1 MSFLA
6 PLFLAGAAAVALP
19 FIFHLIRRSSR
30 EKVVFSSLM
39 FLDASPPRITKRS
52 RLEHLLLLL
61 LRCAVICLLAFAF
74 ARPFLQKPMAAAAV
88 TDQSARV
95 AIIVDSSASMRRED
109 LWPAAKERALAAVRA
124 LKHSDA
130 FAVYTFDQQLRS
142 VLSFADS
149 AQLPPGDRAAAV
161 QNRLGG
167 INPSWSGTHLG
178 NAMIQST
185 EHLLEQLNRDS
196 EEQGNTSLRLIVI
209 SDLQSGAKLDGLQ
222 GFEWPNKLQVDLQ
235 PVAAKQLSNAGLQ
248 ILEEAQNAFAA
259 STNSAIRV
267 RVQNSAGSKVEQF
280 ELQWRR
286 GSVEPVGDKVSI
298 YVPAGQSR
306 IIAAPAKPDAAQ
318 SLALMGDSVNFDN
331 AAYSAQP
338 KRNEILIGYFGP
350 EHPNDPQQMRYYL
363 HRAFDQTNLSTR
375 VVAFTNSIPTNAQNV
390 GLLVIGSAPT
400 PEVTALAKSLLRA
413 GRTVLL
419 PMRDP
424 ASANAISALT
434 GGLLSGAPEAQVNN
448 FGMFGRISFQH
459 PLFAPFS
466 DARFSDFT
474 KIHFWKYR
482 ALDLSNITNATVIAA
497 FDSGQPLL
505 AEIPI
510 EKGRL
515 LVLGTTWRPAD
526 SQLALSTKFV
536 PLLFGILEQ
545 SANLRLYSHQY
556 LVGDTVP
563 LPPDTKEIKLPNG
576 ETKSVT
582 GDRFTETATPGI
594 YTVGDFQFAVNIDP
608 AETKIAP
615 LAPDDLSSLGVP
627 LKAAPDLATQRDEQA
642 RQRNLLASDTEARQ
656 KLWRNFLLIA
666 LAFIVVE
673 SWLSGRLSRGT
684 PAPAPSA
691 G

>member
-1 MSFLA
+1 VSFLA

-30 EKVVFSSLM
+30 DKVVFSSLM
-39 FLDASPPRITKRS
+39 FLDPSPPRITKRS
-52 RLEHLLLLL
+52 RLEHILLLL

-74 ARPFLQKPMAAAAV
+74 ARPFLQKPMAAATAS
-88 TDQSARV
+88 DQSARV

-109 LWPAAKERALAAVRA
+109 LWSAAKERALETVRR
-124 LKHSDA
+124 LNPSDA

-142 VLSFADS
+142 ILSFADS
-149 AQLPPGDRAAAV
+149 AQLPPGDRLATV
-161 QNRLGG
+161 QNRLASM
-167 INPSWSGTHLG
+167 NPSWSGTHLG
-178 NAMIQST
+178 NAMIQTT

-196 EEQGNTSLRLIVI
+196 KEQGDTSLRLVVI

-222 GFEWPNKLQVDLQ
+222 GFEWPKKLQVDLQ
-235 PVAAKQLSNAGLQ
+235 PIAAKQVSNAGVQ

-259 STNSAIRV
+259 STNSAVRL
-267 RVQNSAGSKVEQF
+267 RVQNSAASKVEQF

-286 GSVEPVGDKVSI
+286 GAVEPIGEKVSV

-306 IIAAPAKPDAAQ
+306 IIAAPPKPEGAQ
-318 SLALMGDSVNFDN
+318 SLALMGDSVEFDN
-331 AAYSAQP
+331 IAYSAQP

-350 EHPNDPQQMRYYL
+350 GHPDDPQQMRYYL

-375 VVAFTNSIPTNAQNV
+375 VVAFTNSIPTNAQHL

-400 PEVTALAKSLLRA
+400 PEVIELAKSLLQA
-413 GRTVLL
+413 GRTVVL

-424 ASANAISALT
+424 ASANTIATLT
-434 GGLLSGAPEAQVNN
+434 GGLLAAAPEAAVNN
-448 FGMFGRISFQH
+448 FGMFGRINFQH

-466 DARFSDFT
+466 DSRFSDFT

-482 ALDLSNITNATVIAA
+482 ALDLSNITNATVIAS
-497 FDSGQPLL
+497 FDTGQPLL
-505 AEIPI
+505 AEIPV

-556 LVGDTVP
+556 LVGDTIP
-563 LPPDTKEIKLPNG
+563 LPSDAKEIKLPNG
-576 ETKSVT
+576 ETKSLS
-582 GDRFTETATPGI
+582 GNRFTETTTPGI
-594 YTVGDFQFAVNIDP
+594 YSAGDFQFAVNVDP

-615 LAPDDLSSLGVP
+615 LAPDDLASLGVP
-627 LKAAPDLATQRDEQA
+627 LKAAPDLATQRDEKA

-656 KLWRNFLLIA
+656 KLWRNFLLFA
-666 LAFIVVE
+666 LLFIVAE
-673 SWLSGRLSRGT
+673 SWLSGRLSRG
-684 PAPAPSA
+684 PSAPAPSA
-691 G
+691 S

>member
-1 MSFLA
+1 VSFLA

-30 EKVVFSSLM
+30 DKVVFSSLM
-39 FLDASPPRITKRS
+39 FLDPSPPRITKRS
-52 RLEHLLLLL
+52 RLEHILLLL
-61 LRCAVICLLAFAF
+61 LRCLVICLLAFAF

-88 TDQSARV
+88 SDQSARV

-109 LWPAAKERALAAVRA
+109 LWSAAKERALDNIRR
-124 LKHSDA
+124 LNPSDA

-149 AQLPPGDRAAAV
+149 AQLPPGDRVAAV

-167 INPSWSGTHLG
+167 MNPSWSGTHLG
-178 NAMIQST
+178 NAMIQTT

-196 EEQGNTSLRLIVI
+196 KEQGNTSLRLVVI

-222 GFEWPNKLQVDLQ
+222 GFEWPSKLQVDLQ
-235 PVAAKQLSNAGLQ
+235 PIAAKQVSNAGVQ

-259 STNSAIRV
+259 STNSAVRV
-267 RVQNSAGSKVEQF
+267 RVQNSAASKVEQF

-286 GSVEPVGDKVSI
+286 GAVEPIGEKTSI

-306 IIAAPAKPDAAQ
+306 IIAAPAKPEGAQ
-318 SLALMGDSVNFDN
+318 SLALMGDSIDFDN
-331 AAYSAQP
+331 VAYSAQP
-338 KRNEILIGYFGP
+338 KRNEILIGYFGS
-350 EHPNDPQQMRYYL
+350 EHPDDPQQMRYYL

-375 VVAFTNSIPTNAQNV
+375 VVAFTNSIPTNAQHLS
-390 GLLVIGSAPT
+390 LLVIGSAPT
-400 PEVTALAKSLLRA
+400 PEVNDLAKSLLRA
-413 GRTVLL
+413 GRTVVL
-419 PMRDP
+419 PMLDP
-424 ASANAISALT
+424 ASANTISTLT
-434 GGLLSGAPEAQVNN
+434 GGLLAAAPEAPVNN
-448 FGMFGRISFQH
+448 FGMFGRINFQH

-482 ALDLSNITNATVIAA
+482 ALDLSSITNATVVAS
-497 FDSGQPLL
+497 FDTGQPLL

-556 LVGDTVP
+556 LVGDTIP
-563 LPPDTKEIKLPNG
+563 LPSDTIEIKLPNG
-576 ETKSVT
+576 ETKSLS
-582 GDRFTETATPGI
+582 GNRFTETTTPGI
-594 YTVGDFQFAVNIDP
+594 YSAGDFQFAVNVDS
-608 AETKIAP
+608 AETKIAS
-615 LAPDDLSSLGVP
+615 LAPDDLASLGVP
-627 LKAAPDLATQRDEQA
+627 LKAAPDLATQRDEKA
-642 RQRNLLASDTEARQ
+642 RQRNLLASDTESRQ
-656 KLWRNFLLIA
+656 KLWRNFLLVA
-666 LAFIVVE
+666 LVFIVAE
-673 SWLSGRLSRGT
+673 SWLSGRLSRG
-684 PAPAPSA
+684 PSAPAPVA
-691 G
+691 A

>member
-1 MSFLA
+1 VSFLA

-52 RLEHLLLLL
+52 RLEHILLLL
-61 LRCAVICLLAFAF
+61 LRCAVICLLTFAF

-109 LWPAAKERALAAVRA
+109 LWLAAKERTLAAVRA
-124 LKHSDA
+124 LKPSDT

-142 VLSFADS
+142 VLGFADS
-149 AQLPPGDRAAAV
+149 VQLPPADRVAAV

-167 INPSWSGTHLG
+167 ITPSWSGTHLG

-196 EEQGNTSLRLIVI
+196 KEQGNTSLRLVVI
-209 SDLQSGAKLDGLQ
+209 SDLQAGAKLDGLQ

-235 PVAAKQLSNAGLQ
+235 PVAAKQVSNAGLQ

-259 STNSAIRV
+259 STNAAVRV
-267 RVQNSAGSKVEQF
+267 RVQNSAPSKVEQF

-286 GSVEPVGDKVSI
+286 GTVEPVGEKVSV

-306 IIAAPAKPDAAQ
+306 IIAAPGKPEGAQ
-318 SLALMGDSVNFDN
+318 SLALMGDSTDFDN
-331 AAYSAQP
+331 VAYSAQP

-375 VVAFTNSIPTNAQNV
+375 VVAFTNSIPTNAQNL

-400 PEVTALAKSLLRA
+400 PEVTELAKSLLQS

-424 ASANAISALT
+424 ASANAISTLT
-434 GGLLSGAPEAQVNN
+434 GGLLTGSPEAQVNN

-466 DARFSDFT
+466 DARYSDFT

-482 ALDLSNITNATVIAA
+482 ALDLSNITNATVIAS

-515 LVLGTTWRPAD
+515 LVLGTTWRPVD

-556 LVGDTVP
+556 IVGDTVP
-563 LPPDTKEIKLPNG
+563 LPPETKEIKLPNG
-576 ETKSVT
+576 ESKSVV
-582 GDRFTETATPGI
+582 GGRFAETTTPGI
-594 YTVGDFQFAVNIDP
+594 YTVADFQFAVNVDP

-615 LAPDDLSSLGVP
+615 LTPDDLSSLGIP
-627 LKAAPDLATQRDEQA
+627 LKAAPDLATQGDEQT

-666 LAFIVVE
+666 LLFIVVE

-684 PAPAPSA
+684 SPPTPAAS
-691 G
+691 